1 MAMNISKHRRSLGPA
16 LSRLAGG
23 ILCLVWLQ
31 WLAAGDVLAAQD
43 DENFF
48 THLHTEKAMANVTV
62 SPGRAGPVE
71 IAIQLETTDELP
83 LVAQAVSITLTDMQT
98 GKQLEKAQA
107 TRAAEDRW
115 RVKIP
120 MLSAGRWMLGLGIS
134 ISDADRI
141 SVEAPISIS
150 PAAAAGDAVKH
161 HHH

>member
-1 MAMNISKHRRSLGPA
+1 MTTINISKHRRSLGPA
-16 LSRLAGG
+16 LLGLAGG

-31 WLAAGDVLAAQD
+31 CLAAGDVLVAQD

-98 GKQLEKAQA
+98 GKKLEKAQA
-107 TRAAEDRW
+107 MRTAEDRW
-115 RVKIP
+115 QVKIP
-120 MLSAGRWMLGLGIS
+120 MLSAGGWMLGLGIS

-150 PAAAAGDAVKH
+150 AAAGDAVKH
-161 HHH
+161 HQH